1 MTRPLKTGGPTYV
14 PAARG
19 SLIDSR
25 STGAPASAAPRPNLT
40 DRRSTR

>member
-1 MTRPLKTGGPTYV
+1 MNYPSKPGGAPYT

-19 SLIDSR
+19 SLSDSR
-25 STGAPASAAPRPNLT
+25 STGAPAGTAPRPNLT